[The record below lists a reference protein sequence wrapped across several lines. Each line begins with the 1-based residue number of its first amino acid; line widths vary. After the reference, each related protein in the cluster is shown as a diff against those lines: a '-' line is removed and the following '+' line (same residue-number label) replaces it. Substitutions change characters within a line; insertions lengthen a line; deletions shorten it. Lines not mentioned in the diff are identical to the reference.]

1 MLPAAATS
9 TAPTAPVRPSAPP
22 GAGSSPNLTPLDGIL
37 SKYTNV
43 MKGWQNRYFML
54 NPQQGV
60 LEYHVSQ
67 AEAFGTSHRPRGVL
81 HLAGAVISP
90 SMDDSYTFSVNAAN
104 SEVYKLR
111 ATDAKERQHWVS
123 HLRLVANHFTQQIAQ
138 DHPPISGHGQSMR
151 KPRSIS
157 SSMTN
162 IGHKIKDAADQ
173 VQQKTA
179 QSISKHS
186 SATSRTHGQPTT
198 TSYSAESGDVRLDS
212 KPPVSSRPRAGSKS
226 SSNKSYGTP
235 QLGSKRSH
243 RSDCKELRDVRE
255 ALVSADNYH
264 AGLMNMLENLP
275 HIPTVE
281 NEKDG
286 DSDIKSDDILS
297 ALDEDVLL
305 LKSTSSSTLKC
316 LNECYTILQQYQHR
330 QFASLPPGAQI
341 SWVQPRD
348 NHSISSGNNVAG
360 DVRGSLSNQSVESI
374 EEQPPQE
381 PVINPADEVSDS
393 SDFDEVDL
401 GTVEKHKS
409 VIMHLLSQLK
419 LGMDLTRV
427 TLPTFILE
435 KRSLLEMYS
444 DFLGHPELFIS
455 IPGGQTPRERMIR
468 VVKYYL
474 TSFHCGRKGQLA
486 KKPYNPIIGETFQCS
501 YYVPKSMELNDAFDL
516 DTRTNVQ
523 TSSTSAPNSSTHYRI
538 RYASEQVSHHPPV
551 SAFYAE
557 CPEREICMNTHI
569 WTKSKFMNMSIG
581 VVNIGEGVFTLTG
594 HKERYVATFP
604 SAFARSILTTPWMEL
619 GGRCAITCD
628 QTNLAASIVFHP
640 KPMYGGQPH
649 RITAEVKDMGS
660 GSVFCRAEGEWNGN
674 LTITSTTVDG
684 NQKIEVIETS
694 TYKSC
699 NKYVRPTNLQEPMES
714 RNLWKGITAALIDND
729 ITAATDRKTA
739 LEDWQRKREKRR
751 LDSEQPVKSAL
762 FRKNGDS
769 YIYKN
774 SLVAM

>member
-1 MLPAAATS
+1 MLPAAA
-9 TAPTAPVRPSAPP
+9 APPRPPPP
-22 GAGSSPNLTPLDGIL
+22 GASSVTNLTPLDGIL

-60 LEYHVSQ
+60 LEYHVSKS
-67 AEAFGTSHRPRGVL
+67 EAFAPSHRPRGFL

-90 SMDDSYTFSVNAAN
+90 STDDKYTFSVNAAN

-111 ATDAKERQHWVS
+111 ANDTKERQLWVS
-123 HLRLVANHFTQQIAQ
+123 HLCQVADHFTQQIAR
-138 DHPPISGHGQSMR
+138 DHPPISGGQSMR

-179 QSISKHS
+179 HTIAKNRRPAAH
-186 SATSRTHGQPTT
+186 AT
-198 TSYSAESGDVRLDS
+198 TSYNTESGDIRLDS
-212 KPPVSSRPRAGSKS
+212 KPPVSSRPRTS
-226 SSNKSYGTP
+226 SRSSVNKSYGTP
-235 QLGSKRSH
+235 QLGAKRSH
-243 RSDCKELRDVRE
+243 KSDCKELRDVRE

-275 HIPTVE
+275 HVFSVE
-281 NEKDG
+281 SANEDE
-286 DSDIKSDDILS
+286 KSDGILS

-316 LNECYTILQQYQHR
+316 LNECYTILQQYQHK
-330 QFASLPPGAQI
+330 QFAALPPGVQI
-341 SWVQPRD
+341 SWVEPRD
-348 NHSISSGNNVAG
+348 NHSLSSGHNMSG
-360 DVRGSLSNQSVESI
+360 DARGSLSNQSVDSV
-374 EEQPPQE
+374 EEQPAQIKEVILNVSYVE
-381 PVINPADEVSDS
+381 PTINPADEVCDLNE
-393 SDFDEVDL
+393 FDEEDL

-455 IPGGQTPRERMIR
+455 IPGGSNPRDRMIR

-474 TSFHCGRKGQLA
+474 TSFHCGRRGQLA

-501 YYVPKSMELNDAFDL
+501 YYVPRSFDL
-516 DTRTNVQ
+516 NESFDLSRTTQVQ
-523 TSSTSAPNSSTHYRI
+523 SSSTSSPDGSTHYRI

-581 VVNIGEGVFTLTG
+581 VVNIGEGVITLTG

-619 GGRCAITCD
+619 GGRCTITCD
-628 QTNLAASIVFHP
+628 QTNLAANVTFHP

-674 LTITSTTVDG
+674 ITFTSTTADG
-684 NQKIEVIETS
+684 NQKTEVIETP
-694 TYKSC
+694 TYKSY
-699 NKYVRPTNLQEPMES
+699 NKYVRPLNLQEPMES

-729 ITAATDRKTA
+729 ITTATDRKTA

-751 LDSEQPVKSAL
+751 LDSDQPVKSAL
-762 FRKNGDS
+762 FHKNGDA
-769 YIYKN
+769 YVYKN
-774 SLVAM
+774 SIVAM